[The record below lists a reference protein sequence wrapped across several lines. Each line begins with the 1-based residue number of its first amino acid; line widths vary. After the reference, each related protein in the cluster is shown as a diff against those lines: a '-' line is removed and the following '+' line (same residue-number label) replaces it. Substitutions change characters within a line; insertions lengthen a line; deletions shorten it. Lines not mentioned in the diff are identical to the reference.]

1 MSSEKRSM
9 TRHTFESDVPP
20 LKIRCSPI
28 PGSANNSASVQ
39 QTQKSFSMMTSPSRG
54 LVEFSPLRRG

>member
-1 MSSEKRSM
+1 M